1 MSRVNEILDFWFGH
15 REEPNYG
22 QRRKAW
28 FVKDPAFDREIASRF
43 KSDYEQAASSQ
54 LQHWRENAQ
63 SCLALIILLDQF
75 PRNLFRGNKRTYAT
89 DEQALSLTRY
99 ALERGYDC
107 ELIPVQR
114 WFIYFPL
121 GHSESLSDQLQVVEL
136 ARNLGDD
143 PDSLFIT
150 SAAKKHLEVIQR
162 FGRFPHRNQIL
173 GRKSTPEEEAFL
185 MTPGSSF

>member
-1 MSRVNEILDFWFGH
+1 MSRINEILDFWFGYK
-15 REEPNYG
+15 EDPNYG
-22 QRRKAW
+22 QMRKAW
-28 FVKDPAFDREIASRF
+28 FVKDPAFDREIASHF
-43 KSDYEQAASSQ
+43 KSDYEKAAHGE
-54 LQHWRENAQ
+54 LKHWREKAE

-75 PRNLFRGNKRTYAT
+75 PRNLFRGDKRTYAT

-99 ALERGYDC
+99 ALERGYDR

-121 GHSESLSDQLQVVEL
+121 GHSESLSDQLRVVEL
-136 ARNLGDD
+136 AGNLGEDR
-143 PDSLFIT
+143 DSVFIT
-150 SAAKKHLEVIQR
+150 SAAKKHLEVIKR

-173 GRKSTPEEEAFL
+173 ERKSTQEEEAFL